1 MNKELDL
8 FDVAE
13 SNRRKEEGMTSA
25 EYGGKHLL
33 LEHARHVAKQIAM
46 LRESRTVSA
55 DDVGKAF
62 EREGITESLGNSAG
76 SLFKGKEWEF
86 TGQRIKSTR
95 KTNHSREIKV
105 WRYVG

>member
-1 MNKELDL
+1 MHKELDL

-62 EREGITESLGNSAG
+62 AREGITESLGNSAG
-76 SLFKGKEWEF
+76 SLFKGRQWEF
-86 TGQRIKSTR
+86 TGERIKSTR
-95 KTNHSREIKV
+95 KSNHSREIKV